1 MNRRNYGLGM
11 CRETMFVETIGRQ
24 KMPRELDAKPG
35 ESEAVGY
42 IAVRQLPARI
52 IFIPGFRLMWES
64 FKNKEDVKAPQSSS
78 VVLNA

>member
-1 MNRRNYGLGM
+1 M

-52 IFIPGFRLMWES
+52 IFIPGFRLM
-64 FKNKEDVKAPQSSS
+64 
-78 VVLNA
+78 